1 MSGASYK
8 DLEEHLLSNQYSWL
22 ITGAAGFIGSHIAEK
37 LIKLNQDVF
46 GIDNFLTG
54 NKRNIDLL
62 SDLSLNND
70 KGFFSFDKIDISVNN
85 EVSKLPK
92 TDFVIHQA
100 ALGSVPRSIK
110 NPQDTH
116 KNNVNGFM
124 NIIMHSVRARV
135 RSFVYASSSSVYGD
149 HLTLPKKEGH
159 EGSVLSPYA
168 ATKLINEVYAN
179 VISSSYGLKTI
190 GLRYFNVFGP
200 RQDPK
205 GEYAAVIPRWLEK
218 ITNNEPILV
227 FGDGSTTRDF
237 CYVDNA
243 VMANLLSAFSDKNVI
258 NSTVLNIAC
267 GSKISLNHLAATIE
281 KEIKIYKPDVKVK
294 KNYKD
299 FRKGDVKDS
308 LANIDKAKK
317 RIGYDPLIYF
327 DEGLRK
333 TIRLFFENH

>member
-149 HLTLPKKEGH
+149 HLTLPKK
-159 EGSVLSPYA
+159 
-168 ATKLINEVYAN
+168 
-179 VISSSYGLKTI
+179 
-190 GLRYFNVFGP
+190 R
-200 RQDPK
+200 
-205 GEYAAVIPRWLEK
+205 
-218 ITNNEPILV
+218 
-227 FGDGSTTRDF
+227 
-237 CYVDNA
+237 
-243 VMANLLSAFSDKNVI
+243 VMRA
-258 NSTVLNIAC
+258 
-267 GSKISLNHLAATIE
+267 
-281 KEIKIYKPDVKVK
+281 
-294 KNYKD
+294 
-299 FRKGDVKDS
+299 
-308 LANIDKAKK
+308 
-317 RIGYDPLIYF
+317 
-327 DEGLRK
+327 
-333 TIRLFFENH
+333 LFYHHMLPQN